1 MVNAS
6 VLRVLWKEQ
15 KDSDAQAP
23 GTVCH
28 QDAESLRASGSASLT
43 RVLGIT
49 SSTPSVE
56 ASDQAPSAAV
66 PAGLA

>member
-1 MVNAS
+1 MHQFFVFCGRS
-6 VLRVLWKEQ
+6 KKSQMHSLRGQFATKMQ
-15 KDSDAQAP
+15 NHSA
-23 GTVCH
+23 
-28 QDAESLRASGSASLT
+28 RASGTALLT

-66 PAGLA
+66 PAGIA